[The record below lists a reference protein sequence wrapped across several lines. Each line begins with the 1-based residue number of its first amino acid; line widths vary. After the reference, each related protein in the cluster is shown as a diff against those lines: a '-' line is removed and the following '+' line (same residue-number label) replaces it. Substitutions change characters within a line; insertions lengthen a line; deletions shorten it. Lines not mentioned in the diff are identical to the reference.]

1 MLKIPTGLTNMKW
14 VFVRGL
20 PLLVICLAST
30 SIGCSTLSRQSL
42 PQLGLPL
49 PVAQLAG
56 PPIPIGTL
64 SEPDQNSRISVQGQV
79 QQRAPL
85 ATGWLYLVED
95 DSGSIWVRS
104 SEAAPPLGNWV
115 RLEGQLQYRQI
126 LVDGTDQ
133 GEHYLE
139 EQSRKLIEAE
149 TEATES

>member
-1 MLKIPTGLTNMKW
+1 MLKIPTGLINMKW
-14 VFVRGL
+14 AFVRGL
-20 PLLVICLAST
+20 PLLVICVAST
-30 SIGCSTLSRQSL
+30 TAGCSTLSPESL

-49 PVAQLAG
+49 PVAQLTG
-56 PPIPIGTL
+56 PPTPIGTL
-64 SEPDQNSRISVQGQV
+64 SEPDQSSQVSVQGQV

-104 SEAAPPLGNWV
+104 SEAAPPLGGWV

-126 LVDGTDQ
+126 LVDGSDQ

-139 EQSRKLIEAE
+139 EQNRKLVEDE
-149 TEATES
+149 GL